1 MKDNLSQTETYA
13 VSGMH
18 CASCANIIGKKL
30 QKAKGVTEVN
40 VNYATETA
48 KVTFDPNQTSISEFN
63 TEIGKLGYQLNNSEI
78 HQDQFSTSHDHMHHE
93 QLESGLYL
101 QTLQKQLIFTLPIAL
116 LVFIFMLWDIGTK
129 LLNLPANPISMSL
142 FSTLTFVF
150 ASVILFWAGQDFIIA
165 VGRFFKYRAANMDS
179 LVGFGT
185 LTAYIYS
192 ALLYLFPNL
201 QTFFTHGAS
210 LYFDVVIVVIGF
222 IKLGKYL
229 EARSK
234 QKTGDAI
241 AKLIQLQAKT
251 ALVLREG
258 KEVELPLDQILVGD
272 VVIVKPGGK
281 IAVDG
286 AVITGQSSIDESM
299 ISGEPLPVDKK
310 TGDQVIGGTINRQ
323 GALQFR
329 ATKIGKDT
337 MLSQII
343 QLVKD
348 ASGSKAPIQ
357 NLTDQVA
364 AIFVPVVLV
373 IAIITLI
380 VWLTLGSCFLGFS
393 QAFSLGLVAFVSI
406 LVIACPCALG
416 LATPTAIIVGVGKA
430 AQNGIL
436 IKNATA
442 LEILRQVKTI
452 ILDKTGTITQGKP
465 KVTDIICLD
474 SEISNSQLLLF
485 AASVEN
491 QSEHPLAQAIIAKAK
506 ELKVKLKSV
515 SNFQALEGIGVKA
528 KLENQNISVKKPD
541 SMQNNNQITNLQ
553 EQGKTV
559 VCIYK
564 EDKLLGLIA
573 ITDTIK
579 DNAKQS
585 ITKLHQLGLKTIM
598 ITGDNPATAN
608 YIAAQADID
617 EVIAGVLPQDKT
629 KEVSKLQKMGQ
640 KVVMVGDGINDA
652 PALTTADVGIAM
664 ATGTDIAIESA
675 DVILLGGDISKLPKV
690 VKLSQA
696 TVTTIKQN
704 LFWAFIYNIIGIPV
718 AAGILYPFLGILLN
732 PIFAG
737 LAMAFSSV
745 SVVSN
750 SLRLKAKV
758 I

>member
-1 MKDNLSQTETYA
+1 
-13 VSGMH
+13 
-18 CASCANIIGKKL
+18 
-30 QKAKGVTEVN
+30 
-40 VNYATETA
+40 
-48 KVTFDPNQTSISEFN
+48 
-63 TEIGKLGYQLNNSEI
+63 
-78 HQDQFSTSHDHMHHE
+78 
-93 QLESGLYL
+93 
-101 QTLQKQLIFTLPIAL
+101 
-116 LVFIFMLWDIGTK
+116 
-129 LLNLPANPISMSL
+129 
-142 FSTLTFVF
+142 
-150 ASVILFWAGQDFIIA
+150 
-165 VGRFFKYRAANMDS
+165 
-179 LVGFGT
+179 
-185 LTAYIYS
+185 
-192 ALLYLFPNL
+192 
-201 QTFFTHGAS
+201 
-210 LYFDVVIVVIGF
+210 
-222 IKLGKYL
+222 
-229 EARSK
+229 
-234 QKTGDAI
+234 
-241 AKLIQLQAKT
+241 
-251 ALVLREG
+251 
-258 KEVELPLDQILVGD
+258 
-272 VVIVKPGGK
+272 
-281 IAVDG
+281 
-286 AVITGQSSIDESM
+286 
-299 ISGEPLPVDKK
+299 
-310 TGDQVIGGTINRQ
+310 
-323 GALQFR
+323 
-329 ATKIGKDT
+329 
-337 MLSQII
+337 
-343 QLVKD
+343 
-348 ASGSKAPIQ
+348 
-357 NLTDQVA
+357 
-364 AIFVPVVLV
+364 
-373 IAIITLI
+373 
-380 VWLTLGSCFLGFS
+380 
-393 QAFSLGLVAFVSI
+393 
-406 LVIACPCALG
+406 
-416 LATPTAIIVGVGKA
+416 
-430 AQNGIL
+430 
-436 IKNATA
+436 
-442 LEILRQVKTI
+442 
-452 ILDKTGTITQGKP
+452 
-465 KVTDIICLD
+465 LD